1 MGKKKVMAASFTT
14 SRRARELLWLLR
26 LSSPALPVGAYSYSQ
41 GLEWAV
47 EAGWME
53 DELSVAAWIEEHLT
67 LVLGRFELP
76 LLAAALRAWARGEDT
91 EALRLNTHY
100 LASRETRELRD
111 ETVQMGYSLVALAR
125 QLPEFS
131 GLPLEER
138 EWAYPVALS
147 RLAAALRLGEVD
159 LLHGYAFAWLENQA
173 AAAIKAM
180 PLGQVAAQR
189 LLSALS
195 VLIPNTCEAAL
206 ALPEAAWCSSAPGLA
221 LASSLHETQY
231 TRLFRS

>member
-1 MGKKKVMAASFTT
+1 MAGLSTT
-14 SRRARELLWLLR
+14 LRRGPELLWLLR
-26 LSSPALPVGAYSYSQ
+26 FASPALPVGAYSYSQ

-47 EAGWME
+47 EAGWVK
-53 DELSVAAWIEEHLT
+53 DEISVAAWIEEHLA

-76 LLAAALRAWARGEDT
+76 LLAAALGAWMRGGDS
-91 EALRLNTHY
+91 EALRLNTRY
-100 LASRETRELRD
+100 LASREARELRE
-111 ETVQMGYSLVALAR
+111 ETVQMGYSLIALAR
-125 QLPEFS
+125 QLPEFA

-159 LLHGYAFAWLENQA
+159 LLHAYAFAWLENQV

-195 VLIPNTCEAAL
+195 MRIPQTCDAAL
-206 ALPEAAWCSSAPGLA
+206 ALPEVAWCSSAPGLA